1 MTLDTL
7 TPLIRSNGSGVFLSC
22 HVQPGAKRTA
32 VSGVYGTSLK
42 IALAAPPVD
51 GKANKELCVYLA
63 KKLGLAK
70 SAVTLVSGQTSRDKV
85 VFLPG
90 IDPEQLA
97 AALE

>member
-1 MTLDTL
+1 MTIENL

-51 GKANKELCVYLA
+51 GKANKELCVFLA

-90 IDPEQLA
+90 IDPGQLA

>member
-32 VSGVYGTSLK
+32 VSGVYGTALK

-51 GKANKELCVYLA
+51 GKANKELCVFLA

-90 IDPEQLA
+90 IDPGQLA

>member
-1 MTLDTL
+1 MTLETL
-7 TPLIRSNGSGVFLSC
+7 TPLIRTNGSGVFLSC

-51 GKANKELCVYLA
+51 GKANKELCVFLA
-63 KKLGLAK
+63 KKLKLPK
-70 SAVTLVSGQTSRDKV
+70 SAVSLVSGQASRDKV

-90 IDPEQLA
+90 VTPDGLA

>member
-32 VSGVYGTSLK
+32 VSGVYGASLK

-51 GKANKELCVYLA
+51 GKANKELCVFLA

-90 IDPEQLA
+90 IAPEQLA

>member
-32 VSGVYGTSLK
+32 VSGVYGTALK

-51 GKANKELCVYLA
+51 GKANKELCVFLA
-63 KKLGLAK
+63 KKLNLPK
-70 SAVTLVSGQTSRDKV
+70 SAVSLVSGQTSRDKV

-90 IDPEQLA
+90 VTAAALA

>member
-1 MTLDTL
+1 MTVESI
-7 TPLIRSNGSGVFLSC
+7 TPLIRDNGSGVFLSC

-32 VSGVYGTSLK
+32 VAGVYGTALK
-42 IALAAPPVD
+42 ISLAAPPVD
-51 GKANKELCVYLA
+51 GKANKELCVFLA

-70 SAVTLVSGQTSRDKV
+70 SAVALVSGQTSRDKV

-90 IDPEQLA
+90 VTPDRLA

>member
-1 MTLDTL
+1 MTVESI
-7 TPLIRSNGSGVFLSC
+7 TPLIRDNGSGVFLSC

-32 VSGVYGTSLK
+32 VAGVYGSALK
-42 IALAAPPVD
+42 ISLAAPPVD
-51 GKANKELCVYLA
+51 GKANKELCVFLA

-70 SAVTLVSGQTSRDKV
+70 SAVALVSGQTSRDKV

-90 IDPEQLA
+90 VTPDRLA